1 MIKKILIGIDESKYA
16 EHAAKY
22 GFDLAETLNAEVGL
36 VNMIEPTAI
45 PMTSTGADEI
55 LGTSMA
61 SLNVPGEIELLNAQ
75 QEISEG
81 ILARTTKK
89 YAGKVQITQFNEYGS
104 TGEGIIS
111 CSKEFKA
118 DLVIIGT
125 HPRSGLDRL
134 LMGSVAE
141 YVVRHSEIPV
151 LVVPSKE

>member
-36 VNMIEPTAI
+36 VNMIEPVAI

-61 SLNVPGEIELLNAQ
+61 SLNVNEVDLLNVQ

-81 ILARTTKK
+81 ILARTAKK
-89 YAGKVQITQFNEYGS
+89 YAGKTQITQFNEYGS

-125 HPRSGLDRL
+125 HHRSGLDRL
-134 LMGSVAE
+134 LMGSIAE